1 MRRLVLLTATLL
13 MLLVLTGI
21 VFAKG
26 TSESSAG
33 KQITIK
39 WDQWWASDPVRGPIA
54 TWEAEQFHKTH
65 PNVTVV
71 PAAINAQ
78 AYWDQMPLDIA
89 SGTEGDVVTL
99 DTGAGMNQYYNQ
111 RPGGAFVAL
120 DKYIEGTVLPDGTNL
135 SKDIVLLDQMKRDG
149 KTIALPFLW
158 FAAPQTAY
166 RKSALKA
173 AGIDPSQLTTWEGYE
188 KAVKA
193 LTKNGKFG
201 FGQPDDQEV
210 LSRWWLMNWLWT
222 AGGGIF
228 PNEEGPYT
236 ADRLIFNSPANIYAM
251 TYLKRIIDEAGPPGQ
266 KSYGELEALFAN
278 GSLETMQIA
287 VWGVGNLQNSMKPA
301 GSFDTDLGLAPF
313 PSVTINGVKH
323 EPVYVGWGNPL
334 ALSTNSKNPDMAFQ
348 FMAFL
353 DSKEAQQRET
363 AAAAPVNQL
372 VMPWYKEHFPVQYQ
386 FLAETLKHT
395 PFRIVPDLPN
405 WNQWDHVIQ
414 QSLNDALLGTKPIK
428 EAMDWGQ
435 AQMVQLLKQQN

>member
-1 MRRLVLLTATLL
+1 MRRLAQLLIAVA
-13 MLLVLTGI
+13 LLVITTGF
-21 VFAKG
+21 VFASG
-26 TSESSAG
+26 SSESS
-33 KQITIK
+33 KSQSVTIK

-54 TWEAEQFHKTH
+54 TWEADQFHKLH
-65 PNVTVV
+65 PNITVV
-71 PAAINAQ
+71 PSAINAK
-78 AYWDQMPLDIA
+78 AYWDQMPLDLA
-89 SGTEGDVVTL
+89 SGTEGDIVTL

-111 RPGGAFVAL
+111 RPGGAFVTL
-120 DKYIEGTVLPDGTNL
+120 DKYITGKVLDDGTNL

-158 FAAPQTAY
+158 FAAPQTVY
-166 RKSALKA
+166 RKSELAK
-173 AGIDPSQLTTWEGYE
+173 AGIDPSQLTTWSGYE
-188 KAVKA
+188 QAVKA
-193 LTKNGKFG
+193 LTKNGKYG

-236 ADRLIFNSPANIYAM
+236 ADRLIFNSDANVYAM
-251 TYLKRIIDEAGPPGQ
+251 IYLKRLIDSTGPPGQ

-287 VWGVGNLQNSMKPA
+287 VWGVGNLQNSMKPD
-301 GSFDTDLGLAPF
+301 GSFESDFALAPF
-313 PSVTINGVKH
+313 PSVTINGVTH

-334 ALSTNSKNPDMAFQ
+334 ALSTNSKNPDAAFE

-353 DSKEAQQRET
+353 DSKEVQQRET

-372 VMPWYKEHFPVQYQ
+372 VMPWYKDHFPVQYAY
-386 FLAETLKHT
+386 LSETLKHT

-405 WNQWDHVIQ
+405 WNQWDHIIQ
-414 QSLNDALLGTKPIK
+414 QSLNDALLGTKPVK
-428 EAMDWGQ
+428 EALDAGQ
-435 AQMVQLLKQQN
+435 AQMVQLLKQK